1 MDQDEETMMAHDHVI
16 TMSHDDGTLTSH
28 NSVIMM
34 YNENIYMVYPVG
46 ETMMDHGHVHKFPWH
61 DYALL

>member
-1 MDQDEETMMAHDHVI
+1 MAHDHVI
-16 TMSHDDGTLTSH
+16 AMSHDDGVRMNH

-34 YNENIYMVYPVG
+34 DSENVSMVHRVG
-46 ETMMDHGHVHKFPWH
+46 ETMMDHGRVHKFPWH